1 MRGKFT
7 VDWSRRIP
15 MGMNGEKIW
24 AGLMVGL
31 TAAWMLSWSF
41 FARYWNAYDM
51 LFANRRGTKVLR
63 QGAVMVPFQEVLL
76 PMIFTF
82 GAAGLFVGVVGSWT
96 SIRKFMNV

>member
-31 TAAWMLSWSF
+31 TAAWIL
-41 FARYWNAYDM
+41 
-51 LFANRRGTKVLR
+51 
-63 QGAVMVPFQEVLL
+63 GAVK
-76 PMIFTF
+76 
-82 GAAGLFVGVVGSWT
+82 
-96 SIRKFMNV
+96 RHD